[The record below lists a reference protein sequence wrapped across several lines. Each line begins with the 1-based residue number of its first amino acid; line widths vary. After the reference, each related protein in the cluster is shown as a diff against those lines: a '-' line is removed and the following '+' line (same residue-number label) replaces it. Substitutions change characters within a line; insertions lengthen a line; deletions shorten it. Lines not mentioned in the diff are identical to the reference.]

1 MLRHPMLRRS
11 TSRRILASATAVV
24 AAGALFL
31 PSAPAEA
38 YSACPANT
46 ECGWLYFSDAAHTH
60 EIGGHT
66 TNCQGVVQS
75 WGIQQGYS
83 QYIQNGCG
91 GQV

>member
-1 MLRHPMLRRS
+1 M
-11 TSRRILASATAVV
+11 SRRILVGAAVLA
-24 AAGALFL
+24 AAGAILL
-31 PSAPAEA
+31 PSAPAQA
-38 YSACPANT
+38 YSACPTNT
-46 ECGWLYFSDAAHTH
+46 ECGSLYFSDAAHTN

-91 GQV
+91 GVV